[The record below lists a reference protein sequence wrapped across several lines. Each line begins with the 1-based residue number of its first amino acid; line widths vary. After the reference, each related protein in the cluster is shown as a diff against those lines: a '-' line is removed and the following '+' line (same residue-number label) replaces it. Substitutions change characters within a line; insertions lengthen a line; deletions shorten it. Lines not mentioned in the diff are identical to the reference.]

1 MGSVGLFYTGEGL
14 VHYLVWA
21 ALKQFSE
28 GNLGGFSIP
37 QELSL
42 PRKGWNGM
50 RFSRK
55 LWILWKS
62 LCFWKGAC
70 VLHKKIK

>member
-21 ALKQFSE
+21 ALKQLSE

-42 PRKGWNGM
+42 PRKGVEWDE
-50 RFSRK
+50 
-55 LWILWKS
+55 I
-62 LCFWKGAC
+62 
-70 VLHKKIK
+70 